1 MASDHIYVPPTA
13 GDLASDFSRFVDD
26 LTRVVNNG
34 FAIEKVMKRF
44 SKGNDWTSP
53 KEALGVS
60 DDARAQAVQGLL
72 VAANNVLKH
81 NDLNELIE
89 RCG

>member
-13 GDLASDFSRFVDD
+13 SDLASDFSRFVND
-26 LTRVVNNG
+26 LIRVINDGPV
-34 FAIEKVMKRF
+34 IEKIMKRF
-44 SKGNDWTSP
+44 PKGNDWTSL
-53 KEALGVS
+53 KTALGVS
-60 DDARAQAVQGLL
+60 SETQAQAVQELL
-72 VAANNVLKH
+72 VAADNVLKH